1 MLNCT
6 HEEPYGTSPH
16 SYVESFTAEGALGA
30 NQRES
35 PSMRATVTAPSTMN
49 TRTVAY
55 STSIVSSCPA
65 LGRKMAT
72 KTPPGA
78 FYFRRAEENGFMPRG
93 CELYTI
99 DNTILGNT
107 SKSTKKIP
115 PICIRR
121 PCPQF
126 FLL

>member
-72 KTPPGA
+72 KPPPDA
-78 FYFRRAEENGFMPRG
+78 FYLQRAEGNCFMPRE

-99 DNTILGNT
+99 DTTILRIK
-107 SKSTKKIP
+107 SKSTKK
-115 PICIRR
+115 CRHL
-121 PCPQF
+121 F
-126 FLL
+126 